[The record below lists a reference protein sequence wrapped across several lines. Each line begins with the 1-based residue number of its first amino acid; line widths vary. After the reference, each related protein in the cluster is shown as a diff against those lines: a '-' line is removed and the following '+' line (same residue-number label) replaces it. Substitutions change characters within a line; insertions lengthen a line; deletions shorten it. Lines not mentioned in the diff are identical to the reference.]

1 MNERKNRKNF
11 MPRRGHLWCCKH
23 ATLKSMRSRPP
34 SRSESDNRSPRV
46 RSGARPSESHQRG
59 SQFRRAPQPLQTDS
73 LAWAIKTA
81 ADCVTEVIAFGRS
94 LTVVLAKLR
103 LQQLPANAVRAQAI
117 DLT

>member
-1 MNERKNRKNF
+1 
-11 MPRRGHLWCCKH
+11 
-23 ATLKSMRSRPP
+23 MRSRPP

-46 RSGARPSESHQRG
+46 RSGARPSESHQRARG

-117 DLT
+117 DLTYATLRRYRRGDVELSMLLDRPTAVP